1 MKKHLTFKDI
11 VLQSKNKDNLEIRS
25 LSGRNINNN
34 IVKGGDAM
42 YTQLTLDKGRYGVK
56 VIHPDRKPRD
66 QFAYET
72 PKDMFNHLKY
82 IQNKDLE
89 IFPKIYD
96 VMHKEEDDTVWILME
111 HIDTP
116 QLKDDYNKYDWLPND
131 DKEELRRDLQLP
143 LSFLDEYNQVML
155 ENGLI
160 PDTSWMKANHNFI
173 GDKIVDFHR
182 FRYVPERYR
191 FNSRGKSVAEL
202 KKLYE
207 GFVRRYQAMPQ
218 SPPKWYRAGIY
229 EGFRFDNGYEFKGYS
244 SDGIEYD
251 SYRKLNFQY
260 LTLANNSTVLDIG
273 SNQGFFCFQSVVHGA
288 KKVVGIEKTKEDYQ
302 TAVDINDKIF
312 KFDEIEFINGDAK
325 KYVMETEEKFDIV
338 IMNSVLHQLYPDF
351 KTYDKT
357 DNRKDVQEF
366 MKKIS
371 KMTKFCMV
379 FETPV
384 DHPKMKLTLD
394 TIKRTLKTWFPL
406 VKITYVY
413 DAYSSGYRAVFVCL
427 KKT

>member
-182 FRYVPERYR
+182 FRYVPERYH

-357 DNRKDVQEF
+357 DNRKEVQEF

-394 TIKRTLKTWFPL
+394 TIKRTVKTWFPL